1 MKLDVTTAPAF
12 EWAFLWVFEMIKQI
26 YKRFLLWALKPV
38 VDEVSVREKNIKSQI
53 NGLRSQVAAVDMKT
67 SSLQADLNDTEQ
79 AIAGLL
85 SDKS

>member
-1 MKLDVTTAPAF
+1 MVRK
-12 EWAFLWVFEMIKQI
+12 I
-26 YKRFLLWALKPV
+26 YKRFLLWVLKPV
-38 VDEVSVREKNIKSQI
+38 LDEASIREKNMKSQI

-79 AIAGLL
+79 VIAGLL